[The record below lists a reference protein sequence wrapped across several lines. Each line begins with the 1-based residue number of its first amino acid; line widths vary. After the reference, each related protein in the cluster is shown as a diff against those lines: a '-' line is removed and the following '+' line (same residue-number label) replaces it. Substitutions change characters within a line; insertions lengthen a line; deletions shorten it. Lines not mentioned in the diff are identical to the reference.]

1 MIYRRICYALL
12 LGAAVLFQ
20 IFFRFY
26 FSTFLLVLVAVLP
39 LVSVLLALP
48 AALGGRLTP
57 APGLPAWPR
66 GEGAI
71 FRLTAESRTGL
82 PLLGVRVRLGWH
94 NQLTG
99 QAGTAQACIRCVS
112 RRAEAELSLPAPHC
126 GRLVCRVERAW
137 ACDQLGLFPIP
148 LHRGG
153 EAAMLLL
160 PRAPEE
166 ALEELPLPEAG
177 AGQALRPRP
186 GGGPGEDY
194 DLREYRPG
202 DPPRSIHWKLSSKLD
217 ALLVRETLE
226 ADPATLILTYDHFGT
241 PEELDG
247 IFDRLYAL
255 SQRLLEKGRPHEIQW
270 ALPLG
275 GGVECCAVDSGRALT
290 AFLERAFSLP
300 APAQGI
306 SILDGGLRR
315 SSGGRARHI
324 HLSADG
330 EGGGL

>member
-1 MIYRRICYALL
+1 MIYRRICYVLL

-39 LVSVLLALP
+39 VLSILLALP
-48 AALGGRLTP
+48 AALGGRLTL
-57 APGLPAWPR
+57 APTLPACPR
-66 GEGAI
+66 GEAAV
-71 FRLTAESRTGL
+71 FRLRLESRSGL
-82 PLLGVRVRLGWH
+82 PLLGLRVRLGWQ

-99 QAGTAQACIRCVS
+99 QRGTVEERIGCVP
-112 RRAEAELSLPAPHC
+112 RRTEVEVPLPAQHC
-126 GRLVCRVERAW
+126 GRLVCRVEGARV
-137 ACDQLGLFPIP
+137 CDLLGLFPIP
-148 LHRGG
+148 MAGRGEG
-153 EAAMLLL
+153 AVLLL
-160 PRAPEE
+160 PQAPEDGP
-166 ALEELPLPEAG
+166 EELPLPEQG
-177 AGQALRPRP
+177 HGQALRPRP

-217 ALLVRETLE
+217 ELLVRETLE
-226 ADPATLILTYDHFGT
+226 ADPTALILTYDHFGT
-241 PEELDG
+241 PEALDG

-255 SQRLLEKGRPHEIQW
+255 SQQLLAAGRPHEIQW

-275 GGVECCAVDSGRALT
+275 GGVECCAIDSSRALT

-300 APAQGI
+300 APVQGA

-324 HLSADG
+324 HFSADG
-330 EGGGL
+330 EGGDL